1 MLEKSKMNKLYK
13 KTKAKKIDIAHACEV
28 GVYLPETSNVI
39 DFIQDNIRTTLVEAD
54 PLIVEKIKAIF
65 GSYNID
71 IKPVAVWDKPGTIQ
85 LSRVG
90 ASTFVS
96 ELKSSPAIEN
106 DGYQPREED
115 RFEVESKRF
124 SDLDDGTIDLLSI
137 DIEGSEWYVL
147 KYLKSKPKVIS
158 VETHGKYYTNPNL
171 TEIRNWMTTN
181 HYHPWYKDK
190 SDTVFVRG
198 DVYRV
203 NVWEKI
209 RLHLRNLKIAARKM
223 KRVLR
228 WPRE

>member
-1 MLEKSKMNKLYK
+1 MNKLYRK
-13 KTKAKKIDIAHACEV
+13 VTKHKIPIAHACEV

-39 DFIQDNIRTTLVEAD
+39 DFIQQNTRTTLVEAD

-65 GSYNID
+65 GGYNID
-71 IKPVAVWDKPGTIQ
+71 IKPVAVWDKPGTIK

-106 DGYQPREED
+106 DGYRPREED
-115 RFEVESKRF
+115 SFEVECKRF
-124 SDLDDGTIDLLSI
+124 SDLDDGSIDLLSV

-158 VETHGKYYTNPNL
+158 IETHGKFYTNPNL
-171 TEIRNWMTTN
+171 PEIQHWMASN

-190 SDTVFVRG
+190 SDTVFVRA
-198 DVYRV
+198 DIYRV
-203 NVWEKI
+203 SLLEKI
-209 RLHLRNLKIAARKM
+209 SLFLRNLKIAARKM
-223 KRVLR
+223 KKVFSKT
-228 WPRE
+228 PKH

>member
-1 MLEKSKMNKLYK
+1 MNKLYRK
-13 KTKAKKIDIAHACEV
+13 VTKNKISIAHACEV

-39 DFIQDNIRTTLVEAD
+39 DFIQQNIRTTLVEAD

-65 GSYNID
+65 GGYNID
-71 IKPVAVWDKPGTIQ
+71 IKPVAVWDKPGTIK

-106 DGYQPREED
+106 DGYRPRAED
-115 RFEVESKRF
+115 SFEVECKRF
-124 SDLDDGTIDLLSI
+124 SDLDDGTIDLLSV

-158 VETHGKYYTNPNL
+158 IETHGKFYTNPNL
-171 TEIRNWMTTN
+171 TEIQHWMASN

-190 SDTVFVRG
+190 SDTVFVRA
-198 DVYRV
+198 DIYRV
-203 NVWEKI
+203 NIWEKI
-209 RLHLRNLKIAARKM
+209 SLFLRNLKIAARKM
-223 KRVLR
+223 KKVLR
-228 WPRE
+228 